1 MTSAREPDD
10 LLAAARKAFA
20 RPFGAVI
27 RLEPDS
33 GATLWVDGRG
43 TAAAVSAAP
52 PAAALEG
59 EAGVCVWR
67 ASRETL
73 IRIFEGE
80 RLLASSFVSGRLSVA
95 GDMSVMTRLQLER
108 GP

>member
-1 MTSAREPDD
+1 MAAASEPDD
-10 LLAAARKAFA
+10 LLATARKAFA
-20 RPFGAVI
+20 KPFGAVI

-33 GATLWVDGRG
+33 GVALWVDGRG
-43 TAAAVSAAP
+43 AQAMVSP
-52 PAAALEG
+52 DIPAATG
-59 EAGVCVWR
+59 DDEAGLCVWR

-80 RLLASSFVSGRLSVA
+80 RLLASSFVSGRLSVS

-108 GP
+108 GS